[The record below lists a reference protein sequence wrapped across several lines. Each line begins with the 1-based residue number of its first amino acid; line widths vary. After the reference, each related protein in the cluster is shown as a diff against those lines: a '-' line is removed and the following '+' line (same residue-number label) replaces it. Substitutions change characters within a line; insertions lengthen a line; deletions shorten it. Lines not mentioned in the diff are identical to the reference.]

1 MFTPRQH
8 SETVIHE
15 IVGDLCESFHV
26 QQWEDND
33 EAGVFFIV
41 TNNHRLRGFVDAWLL
56 FLQVCNVNDQLEEE
70 EDEGKGCFFSKLE
83 EKCPIRGTEI
93 TKAEFRDATLLIE
106 FGNSIQ
112 VTLRCNAGDYTFME
126 IHQGYQKG
134 NAKDA

>member
-15 IVGDLCESFHV
+15 IVGDICECFHV

-33 EAGVFFIV
+33 ESGVFFIV

-56 FLQVCNVNDQLEEE
+56 FLQECEELDRLEEE
-70 EDEGKGCFFSKLE
+70 AVESEGCFFLRLE

-93 TKAEFRDATLLIE
+93 TKAEFRDAMLLIE
-106 FGNSIQ
+106 FDKSIQ
-112 VTLRCNAGDYTFME
+112 VTFHCNSGDCTFME
-126 IHQGYQKG
+126 IPQGYQKG
-134 NAKDA
+134 NVKDA